1 MVKVIFL
8 DVDGVLNSIGN
19 TIRVV
24 NKLRRRKMPIRSLS
38 MYYVPF
44 KRACLKNLARIVR
57 RTGAK
62 VVITSTWKT
71 GKESLA
77 VLRARLAE
85 YGVPVYD
92 CTKMIGDRGAEIKE
106 WLSEKRDVSGVRYVV
121 LDDEI
126 NDIVGY
132 IGKAGVIEVDGECG
146 LSFWDSLKAI
156 DYLKGED

>member
-77 VLRARLAE
+77 ILRARLAE

-156 DYLKGED
+156 DYLKGEE

>member
-1 MVKVIFL
+1 MVRVIFL

-156 DYLKGED
+156 DYLKGEE

>member
-1 MVKVIFL
+1 MRVIFL

-24 NKLRRRKMPIRSLS
+24 DKLRRRKMPIRSLS

-44 KRACLKNLARIVR
+44 RRTCLKNLARIVR

-156 DYLKGED
+156 DYLKGEE

>member
-1 MVKVIFL
+1 MKVIFL

-24 NKLRRRKMPIRSLS
+24 DKLRRRKMPIRSLS

-156 DYLKGED
+156 DYLKGEE

>member
-1 MVKVIFL
+1 MRKIIFL
-8 DVDGVLNSIGN
+8 DVDGVLNSIEN

-24 NKLRRRKMPIRSLS
+24 DKLRRKKMPIRSLS
-38 MYYVPF
+38 IYYVPF
-44 KRACLKNLARIVR
+44 RRTCLKNLARIVR

-62 VVITSTWKT
+62 VVVTSTWRT
-71 GKESLA
+71 DKEHMA
-77 VLRARLAE
+77 VLKARLAE

-92 CTKMIGDRGAEIKE
+92 CTRRFGDRGAEIKE
-106 WLSEKRDVSGVRYVV
+106 WLSEKRDISGVRYVV

-132 IGKAGVIEVDGECG
+132 IGKAGVIQVNGECG

>member
-24 NKLRRRKMPIRSLS
+24 KRLRRRKMPIRSLS

-44 KRACLKNLARIVR
+44 RRACLKNLARIVR

>member
-24 NKLRRRKMPIRSLS
+24 KRLRRRKMPIRSLS

-156 DYLKGED
+156 DYLKGEE